1 LGWSGHGATVLTRS
15 HTIKSIAE
23 KAGVATATVAR
34 VLHGRGYVAEAT
46 REKVLKAVSE
56 TDYRIN
62 HIARSL
68 KRSRSNVIG
77 HILKSTVPNPF
88 YVTVARGVEAYCR
101 ERGYTVLT
109 YNVEG
114 DADTERKAVETFLN
128 WRADAIIFTTPTSEA
143 NVDLALNAG
152 KPVVQVERPQSDRTD
167 RIVVDNYNGAR
178 AAMAHLIEHGHRQIA
193 FVGQAVDP
201 ALPALSTYVEAE
213 RFGAYRDALTE
224 VGSFDDRLVMFG
236 RAYSIEELDAREVPL
251 SDGYRAL
258 RDWRRAGLSPTAVV
272 ASSDILAAGVLQA
285 AYSVGLQVPRDL
297 SVIGFDDTL
306 ATFLSPLL
314 TSVSL
319 PSYHIGQAAARRAIS
334 QLLEPGDRQPI
345 VEKLEATLI
354 QRASVGSVPVR

>member
-1 LGWSGHGATVLTRS
+1 MARA

-34 VLHGRGYVAEAT
+34 VLHGRGYVADAT
-46 REKVLKAVSE
+46 REKVLKAVNE
-56 TDYRIN
+56 ADYRIN

-68 KRSRSNVIG
+68 KRNRSNVIG

-101 ERGYTVLT
+101 EHGYTVLT

-143 NVDLALNAG
+143 NVDLALNSG

-167 RIVVDNYNGAR
+167 RIVVDNYDGAR
-178 AAMAHLIEHGHRQIA
+178 AAMGHLIENGHRRIA

-201 ALPALSTYVEAE
+201 ALSALSTYVEAE
-213 RFGAYRDALTE
+213 RFGAYRDALE
-224 VGSFDDRLVMFG
+224 DAGCFDERLVSFG
-236 RAYSIEELDAREVPL
+236 RAYSIEELNARQVPL
-251 SDGYRAL
+251 SDGYTAL
-258 RDWRRAGLSPTAVV
+258 RDWQSAGLNPSAVV

-285 AYSVGLQVPRDL
+285 AYSAGLVVPRDL

-306 ATFLSPLL
+306 ATFLAPLL

-319 PSYHIGQAAARRAIS
+319 PSYEIGEAAARRAIARLAEES
-334 QLLEPGDRQPI
+334 GQEPV
-345 VEKLEATLI
+345 VEKLVATLTR
-354 QRASVGSVPVR
+354 RASVGPAPRS